1 MPGILVSV
9 HKAGGDSH
17 AGVIRDVLP
26 DGSCLIAR
34 GDRGEG
40 ETVMAI
46 QSEVRLVCPRKNE
59 RVKVVGGKHRGSL
72 AKLIGLDGSDG
83 IVKLDDTL
91 DVKILDLGL
100 LAKLAMRD

>member
-1 MPGILVSV
+1 MLFYKRLLFLCCDNFLG
-9 HKAGGDSH
+9 HQ
-17 AGVIRDVLP
+17 